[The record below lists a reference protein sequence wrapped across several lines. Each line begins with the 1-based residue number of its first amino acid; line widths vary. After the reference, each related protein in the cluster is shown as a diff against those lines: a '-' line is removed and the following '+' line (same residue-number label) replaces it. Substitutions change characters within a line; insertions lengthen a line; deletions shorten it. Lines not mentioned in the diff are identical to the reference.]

1 MGPKEGNRLMKKT
14 PKEELNRR
22 ISALQQRMESG
33 EIDGALIVQNTDLFY
48 FTGTVPQGYLFIPS
62 SGEPLFFVRRNV
74 DSIRNESDL
83 NVIIPIGG
91 LRELPGLLAE
101 HGYPQIKR
109 LGMEL
114 DVLPV
119 NLYLR
124 YLDVVKPGEIVDVWP
139 SIQAVRSVK
148 SEYEIGLIKEVA
160 VLADFMVATCRN
172 NLKEGLTDIELAA
185 AIEAAA
191 RKRGHQGYVRM
202 RTFNQEVYWGHLISG
217 PDAADL
223 TFTDSTTGGHGLYNA
238 FPQSSGWRTI
248 RRQEPVITDMGAVMY
263 GYCVDQTRTLSLG
276 PLPDKLDNAYKVS
289 LNIQYELG
297 KMIEPGVSVGDLF
310 SKAQIAAE
318 SHHLGEHFLGY
329 GTRRLGFCG
338 HGVGL
343 ELDEYPVIARG
354 GKALLAS
361 GMVIAV
367 EPKFNFPGEGVVGVE
382 DTFVVTEKGS
392 QRLTNAS
399 YVVDVTQR

>member
-1 MGPKEGNRLMKKT
+1 MKKT
-14 PKEELNRR
+14 PKEELDRR
-22 ISALQQRMESG
+22 IRALQGRMESG
-33 EIDGALIVQNTDLFY
+33 DVNGALIVQNADLFY
-48 FTGTVPQGYLFIPS
+48 FTGTVPQGWLFIPP
-62 SGEPLFFVRRNV
+62 SGEPLFFVRRNA
-74 DSIRNESDL
+74 DSIKNESDL
-83 NVIIPIGG
+83 DIIIPVGG

-109 LGMEL
+109 LAMEL

-124 YLDVVKPGEIVDVWP
+124 YLHIIKPGEIVDIWP

-160 VLADFMVATCRN
+160 VLSDFMVATCRN

-185 AIEAAA
+185 TIEAAA

-248 RRQEPVITDMGAVMY
+248 RRKEPLITDMGAVMY

-276 PLPDKLDNAYKVS
+276 PLPDKLDDAYKVA
-289 LNIQYELG
+289 LNIQYEMG
-297 KMIEPGVSVGDLF
+297 KMIQPGVSVGELF
-310 SKAQIAAE
+310 STAQRMAE
-318 SHHLGEHFLGY
+318 SHHLSEHFLGY

-354 GKALLAS
+354 GKTLLAS
-361 GMVIAV
+361 GMVIAI

-382 DTFVVTEKGS
+382 DTFVVTDKGS

-399 YVVDVTQR
+399 YFVDVTQR